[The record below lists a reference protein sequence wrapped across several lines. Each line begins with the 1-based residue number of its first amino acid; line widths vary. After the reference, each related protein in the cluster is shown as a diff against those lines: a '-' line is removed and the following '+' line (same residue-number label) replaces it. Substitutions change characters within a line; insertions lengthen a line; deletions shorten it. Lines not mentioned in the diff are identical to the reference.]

1 MNINCF
7 VGGGGYNIFQIALR
21 ETLQQLVTKET
32 NITHDEHITKTN
44 ILIRQ
49 TLYCTTG
56 KLFTTYTTENLK
68 YLANSK

>member
-32 NITHDEHITKTN
+32 NITHDEHKQKLTFSSDKTCIVLLVN
-44 ILIRQ
+44 
-49 TLYCTTG
+49 
-56 KLFTTYTTENLK
+56 
-68 YLANSK
+68 YLPPTPQKI